1 MTFDAKAA
9 RANTDAARAVD
20 GSFLREETDSIL
32 KRIETMSFAKDS
44 YTIGGGLDKVIVDRL
59 KALGFKVVE
68 YDGDRREPHDYGSVT
83 ITW

>member
-20 GSFLREETDSIL
+20 GSFLRGETDSIL
-32 KRIETMSFAKDS
+32 KRIETISLTKDS
-44 YTIGGGLDKVIVDRL
+44 YTIGGGLNKVIIDRL

-68 YDGDRREPHDYGSVT
+68 YDGDSREPYDYGSVT
-83 ITW
+83 ISW